1 MCLGEGREGCCGQ
14 RSWQRIKGRQDL
26 FWIVAQRTVDKCF
39 GIVAKNELILQGG
52 EEFTVA
58 EDGTGGGGVGRTD
71 CPESEGNKDHR
82 KQGERHCSG
91 TRKLGRA
98 GSFSTES
105 DGNDHQSQS

>member
-1 MCLGEGREGCCGQ
+1 M
-14 RSWQRIKGRQDL
+14 
-26 FWIVAQRTVDKCF
+26 
-39 GIVAKNELILQGG
+39 
-52 EEFTVA
+52 A
-58 EDGTGGGGVGRTD
+58 EDGTGGRGVGRTD

-105 DGNDHQSQS
+105 DGNFNVSFRGQILEMAKTGPRRLFLSSKFSFTGNGQLD